1 MNYVLQP
8 LRALVIVSAATGVA
22 AYAAAALFT
31 VGDVVGRQIGMPIPG
46 VVDLVQ
52 LCVVGGA
59 WLVIPYAFL
68 TGAHVGVDLLV
79 ESFPR
84 VLETLLRTIA
94 GLAAIA
100 LLTLMF
106 NYCYETFQ
114 QKLMFGDRSQQL
126 GIPIFY
132 FWIPLLY
139 GVALSIVAAALAII
153 PTPRQEA
160 QE

>member
-1 MNYVLQP
+1 MKYALQA
-8 LRALVIVSAATGVA
+8 LRGLVILSAGTGVA

-31 VGDVVGRQIGMPIPG
+31 VGDVIGRQIGMPIPG
-46 VVDLVQ
+46 VIDLVQ

-84 VLETLLRTIA
+84 ALQTLLRIVA

-100 LLTLMF
+100 LLVLMF
-106 NYCYETFQ
+106 NYCYDTFQ
-114 QKLMFGDRSQQL
+114 QKRMFGDRSQQL

-139 GVALSIVAAALAII
+139 GVGLSVVAVVLALIT
-153 PTPRQEA
+153 TPQQESP
-160 QE
+160 E

>member
-1 MNYVLQP
+1 MKYVLHA
-8 LRALVIVSAATGVA
+8 LRALVTVSAVTGVA

-31 VGDVVGRQIGMPIPG
+31 VGDVIGRQIGMPIPG
-46 VVDLVQ
+46 VIDLVQ
-52 LCVVGGA
+52 LCVLGGA

-79 ESFPR
+79 DSFPR
-84 VLETLLRTIA
+84 ALEKLLRVIA

-100 LLTLMF
+100 LLGLMF
-106 NYCYETFQ
+106 NYCYDTFQ

-160 QE
+160 AE

>member
-1 MNYVLQP
+1 MKYLLQA

-22 AYAAAALFT
+22 AYAAAALLT
-31 VGDVVGRQIGMPIPG
+31 VGDVIGRQMGMPIPG
-46 VVDLVQ
+46 VIDLVQ
-52 LCVVGGA
+52 LCILGGA

-84 VLETLLRTIA
+84 VFQTLLRFIA

-100 LLTLMF
+100 LLALMF
-106 NYCYETFQ
+106 KYCYDTFQ

-139 GVALSIVAAALAII
+139 GVALSIVATALAFI
-153 PTPRQEA
+153 PTAQQEGS
-160 QE
+160 E

>member
-1 MNYVLQP
+1 MKYVLQI
-8 LRALVIVSAATGVA
+8 LRALVIVSAGTGVA

-31 VGDVVGRQIGMPIPG
+31 VGDVIGRQIGMPIPG
-46 VVDLVQ
+46 VIDLVQ
-52 LCVVGGA
+52 LCVLGGA

-84 VLETLLRTIA
+84 ALETLLRTMA
-94 GLAAIA
+94 GLVAIA
-100 LLTLMF
+100 LLTMMF

-153 PTPRQEA
+153 PASWQETPE
-160 QE
+160 

>member
-1 MNYVLQP
+1 MKYVLQP
-8 LRALVIVSAATGVA
+8 LRALIIISAGTGVA

-31 VGDVVGRQIGMPIPG
+31 VGDIIGRQIGMPIPG
-46 VVDLVQ
+46 VIDLVQ
-52 LCVVGGA
+52 LCVLGGA

-84 VLETLLRTIA
+84 ALETLLRTMA

-106 NYCYETFQ
+106 NYCYDTFQ

-132 FWIPLLY
+132 FWIPLLC

-153 PTPRQEA
+153 PTPRPEA
-160 QE
+160 PE

>member
-1 MNYVLQP
+1 MKYVLQP
-8 LRALVIVSAATGVA
+8 LRALIIISAGTGVA
-22 AYAAAALFT
+22 AYAAAAMFT
-31 VGDVVGRQIGMPIPG
+31 VGDIIGRQIGMPIPG
-46 VVDLVQ
+46 VIDLVQ
-52 LCVVGGA
+52 LCVLGGA

-84 VLETLLRTIA
+84 ALETLLRTMA

-106 NYCYETFQ
+106 NYCYDTFQ
-114 QKLMFGDRSQQL
+114 QKRMFGDRSQQL

-153 PTPRQEA
+153 PTPRPETP
-160 QE
+160 E

>member
-1 MNYVLQP
+1 MKYVLQI
-8 LRALVIVSAATGVA
+8 LRALVIVSAGTGVA

-31 VGDVVGRQIGMPIPG
+31 VGDVIGRQIGMPIPG
-46 VVDLVQ
+46 VIDLVQ
-52 LCVVGGA
+52 LCVLGGA

-84 VLETLLRTIA
+84 ALETLLRTMA

-100 LLTLMF
+100 LLTMMF
-106 NYCYETFQ
+106 SYCYDTFQ

-153 PTPRQEA
+153 PSPRQETP
-160 QE
+160 E

>member
-1 MNYVLQP
+1 MTYVLQI
-8 LRALVIVSAATGVA
+8 LRALVIVSAGTGVA

-31 VGDVVGRQIGMPIPG
+31 VGDVIGRQIGMPIPG
-46 VVDLVQ
+46 VIDLVQ
-52 LCVVGGA
+52 LCVLGGA

-84 VLETLLRTIA
+84 ALETLLRTMA
-94 GLAAIA
+94 GLVAIA

-153 PTPRQEA
+153 PAPRQETP
-160 QE
+160 E

>member
-1 MNYVLQP
+1 MKYVLQP
-8 LRALVIVSAATGVA
+8 LRALIIISAGTGVA

-31 VGDVVGRQIGMPIPG
+31 VGDIIGRQIGMPIPG
-46 VVDLVQ
+46 VIDLVQ
-52 LCVVGGA
+52 LCVLGGA

-84 VLETLLRTIA
+84 ALETLLRTMA

-106 NYCYETFQ
+106 NYCYNTFQ

-153 PTPRQEA
+153 PTPRPETP
-160 QE
+160 E

>member
-31 VGDVVGRQIGMPIPG
+31 VGDVVGRQIGMPISG

-84 VLETLLRTIA
+84 ALETLLRTIA
-94 GLAAIA
+94 GLAAMA

-153 PTPRQEA
+153 PTPRLEA
-160 QE
+160 SE

>member
-1 MNYVLQP
+1 MKYTLQA
-8 LRALVIVSAATGVA
+8 LRGLVILSAASGVA

-31 VGDVVGRQIGMPIPG
+31 VGDIIGRQIGMPIPG
-46 VVDLVQ
+46 VIDLVQ

-84 VLETLLRTIA
+84 ALQTLLRIVA

-100 LLTLMF
+100 LLVLMF
-106 NYCYETFQ
+106 NYCYDTFQ
-114 QKLMFGDRSQQL
+114 QKRMFGDQSQQL

-139 GVALSIVAAALAII
+139 GVGLSVIAVVLALIA
-153 PTPRQEA
+153 TPQQESL
-160 QE
+160 E

>member
-1 MNYVLQP
+1 MKYVLQI
-8 LRALVIVSAATGVA
+8 LRALVIVSAGTGVA

-31 VGDVVGRQIGMPIPG
+31 VGDVIGRQIGMPIPG
-46 VVDLVQ
+46 VIDLVQ
-52 LCVVGGA
+52 LCVLGGA

-84 VLETLLRTIA
+84 ALETLLRTMA
-94 GLAAIA
+94 GLVAIA
-100 LLTLMF
+100 LLTMMF
-106 NYCYETFQ
+106 SYCYDTFQ

-153 PTPRQEA
+153 PSPRQETP
-160 QE
+160 E